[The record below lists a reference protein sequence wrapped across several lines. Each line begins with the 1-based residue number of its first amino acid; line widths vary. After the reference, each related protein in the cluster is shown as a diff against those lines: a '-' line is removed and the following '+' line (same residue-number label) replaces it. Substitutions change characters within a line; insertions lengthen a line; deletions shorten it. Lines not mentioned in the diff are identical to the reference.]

1 MFIKLTGNEG
11 DFPVLLRSDQIR
23 AISNQGE
30 CTDVFMLGSEGWFRV
45 KETPEQIME
54 MIKNA

>member
-1 MFIKLTGNEG
+1 MFIKLTGNE
-11 DFPVLLRSDQIR
+11 DDRTVLVRSDQIR
-23 AISNQGE
+23 AISDQGDF
-30 CTDVFMLGSEGWFRV
+30 TDVFMLGLDGWFRV

>member
-1 MFIKLTGNEG
+1 MFIKLTGDDN
-11 DFPVLLRSDQIR
+11 DDTVLIRSDQIR
-23 AISNQGE
+23 AISDQGE